1 MEKWKHLH
9 VKIYSAEEVAE
20 NQFKVINEV
29 SSSTT
34 SYDENGKPVS
44 GYSCQ
49 NDGNITTD
57 FYYENGLLVKEYS
70 GYHTTIN
77 KYDEKGNLIESI
89 MESDAGEQSQNLTY
103 DANGNVIKEVHCYE
117 DLFSGEDEKITIRYN
132 YDEKGNLIE
141 RITKS
146 SEGKEIVKIYYNNE
160 GVKIAEKLAHD
171 SYFEITE
178 FANDE
183 NLTERRYHCKA
194 KDVKT
199 FLETDDFKKQLF
211 ETKEIRREQKTKGDK
226 IFDVG
231 YCIVNNTICSKEII
245 ISDTTTNHILKYY
258 EVFYNSGESPVVT
271 EKTIEYW
278 D

>member
-211 ETKEIRREQKTKGDK
+211 ETKEIRREQKTEGNKVYD
-226 IFDVG
+226 IG
-231 YCIVNNTICSKEII
+231 YCIINGSTCSKEII
-245 ISDTTTNHILKYY
+245 ISDATTNHILKYY

>member
-211 ETKEIRREQKTKGDK
+211 ETKEIRREQKTEGNKVYD
-226 IFDVG
+226 IG
-231 YCIVNNTICSKEII
+231 YCIINGSTCSKEII
-245 ISDTTTNHILKYY
+245 ISDATTNHILKYY
-258 EVFYNSGESPVVT
+258 EVFYNSGESPVVI